1 MVDWDRVWMR
11 HRVRN
16 KVRDRDWNW
25 DWHFVVLLADVLD
38 YVLTFVIISY
48 LLYYLEVL
56 IALGSGSFCTN
67 LPWALP
73 GGGVAFLLDSGVA
86 PSLDLFT
93 VLNFCCWLANSFKH
107 LLAKFPYSGIIASG
121 HTTLLYILG
130 DLTLRPETWVISVTI
145 ALVLAH

>member
-38 YVLTFVIISY
+38 YALTFVIISC
-48 LLYYLEVL
+48 LLYYPETISLPFAASLMLLLKVL
-56 IALGSGSFCTN
+56 IALGSGSFRTN

-93 VLNFCCWLANSFKH
+93 VLNFCCWLKW
-107 LLAKFPYSGIIASG
+107 I
-121 HTTLLYILG
+121 
-130 DLTLRPETWVISVTI
+130 
-145 ALVLAH
+145 